1 MKMRMTQSLV
11 YLFFSFATPI
21 ALAQQTPPASGNLE
35 QAMRLY
41 DEAEIHYQLQEW
53 EKALE
58 KYKEA
63 YRLSREPEM
72 LFNIGQCYRM
82 LKKYDEAVKSYNA
95 FQREVPNSPQH
106 ANVEALIAKTEQEKK
121 QAAAQAPLNPTTAPA
136 TQTVI
141 IREVAA
147 SLPAL
152 QSPPRE
158 GLDSASALYIG
169 SVSAMAGSLI
179 VGGLALSNRISQDR
193 AAVEEDATSFQGF
206 HKKAITFGIFS
217 DVLVVTALATGALS
231 YKRAPKRRVP
241 FALYGTAGASALIAV
256 GCGATALSASKKA
269 SSTSDSVESLFQKAR
284 ANDIGNVADLLFV
297 TAVVSGGLGVLLQLK
312 APKAEVTVTP
322 NIGGVTLSKKF

>member
-1 MKMRMTQSLV
+1 MKMRMAQSLV
-11 YLFFSFATPI
+11 YLFFSFVTPI
-21 ALAQQTPPASGNLE
+21 ALAQQNPPVPDNIE
-35 QAMRLY
+35 QAIKLY

-82 LKKYDEAVKSYNA
+82 LKKYDEAIKSYNA
-95 FQREVPNSPQH
+95 FQREVPSSPQR
-106 ANVEALIAKTEQEKK
+106 ANVAALIAKTEEDGK
-121 QAAAQAPLNPTTAPA
+121 QAALNVVATPT

-141 IREVAA
+141 IREVSS
-147 SLPAL
+147 SLPVL
-152 QSPPRE
+152 PSLPPRE
-158 GLDSASALYIG
+158 GIDSASALYLG
-169 SVSAMAGSLI
+169 SVSAMAGSLV

-193 AAVEEDATSFQGF
+193 AAVEEDAASFQSF
-206 HKKAITFGIFS
+206 HKKAITFGVLS
-217 DVLVVTALATGALS
+217 DVLVVTALATGTLS

-297 TAVVSGGLGVLLQLK
+297 TAVVSGGLGALLQLK